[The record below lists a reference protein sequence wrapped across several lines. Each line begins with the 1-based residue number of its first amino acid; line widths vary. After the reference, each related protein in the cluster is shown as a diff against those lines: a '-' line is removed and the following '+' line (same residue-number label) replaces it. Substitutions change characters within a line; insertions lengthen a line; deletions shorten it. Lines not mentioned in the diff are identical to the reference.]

1 MQARTSLRGAFL
13 LSTACL
19 LAGPL
24 HAQDAGGVRFTF
36 DVEQRFEYGRN
47 VDLAVPADGSSAISA
62 TTLTFGILSE
72 TPLDRFAF
80 TASGALVIENSP
92 STTGTEVEFDRPE
105 VTVAYTREIPDA
117 LFGVTGRYLRG
128 DVADLTDDLA
138 DADAVGTQ
146 IDYGATITYE
156 ALRTSPVSIF
166 VVGTYDAT
174 EYEDTVD
181 PGLIGSDTLG
191 LTLGSRLRFS
201 EVLTGTLSLG
211 STREVEDSGVVT
223 DTTTTTAGL
232 DFLLPTGTAS
242 AVLTFDT
249 GDTEDRTTLEL
260 SRSYDFPSAVLVA
273 RIGATN
279 SDLGGTDVIGGLDL
293 TQELPDGEVTL
304 SVARGVSY
312 DAAAAETTVDTSLA
326 LAWERSINAQSSMLL
341 DFSWE
346 VSDAPSERIEE
357 TEVGATYSRLVADRA
372 TLDVGLR
379 YRTRDDA
386 GGRATSPLVFLAL
399 GQSF

>member
-1 MQARTSLRGAFL
+1 M
-13 LSTACL
+13 
-19 LAGPL
+19 
-24 HAQDAGGVRFTF
+24 
-36 DVEQRFEYGRN
+36 
-47 VDLAVPADGSSAISA
+47 
-62 TTLTFGILSE
+62 
-72 TPLDRFAF
+72 
-80 TASGALVIENSP
+80 
-92 STTGTEVEFDRPE
+92 
-105 VTVAYTREIPDA
+105 
-117 LFGVTGRYLRG
+117 
-128 DVADLTDDLA
+128 A
-138 DADAVGTQ
+138 DAPQ
-146 IDYGATITYE
+146 P
-156 ALRTSPVSIF
+156 LC
-166 VVGTYDAT
+166 
-174 EYEDTVD
+174 
-181 PGLIGSDTLG
+181 
-191 LTLGSRLRFS
+191 
-201 EVLTGTLSLG
+201 
-211 STREVEDSGVVT
+211 
-223 DTTTTTAGL
+223 
-232 DFLLPTGTAS
+232 
-242 AVLTFDT
+242 
-249 GDTEDRTTLEL
+249 
-260 SRSYDFPSAVLVA
+260 PSAVLVA

-279 SDLGGTDVIGGLDL
+279 SDLGGTDGIGGLDL